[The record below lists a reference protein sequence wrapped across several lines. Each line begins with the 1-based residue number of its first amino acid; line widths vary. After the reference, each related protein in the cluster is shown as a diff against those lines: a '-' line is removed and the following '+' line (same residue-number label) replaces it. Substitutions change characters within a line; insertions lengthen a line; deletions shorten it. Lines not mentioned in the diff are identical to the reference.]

1 MKGFGRHRARAAA
14 TLARVATEE
23 AAAAEEAGGEG
34 GDGGDFAD
42 VGAALFASIRAVLS
56 GGDDGDDGCALF
68 ETLAPALRRML
79 DAGDAMLDASDRAL
93 AEAMLRDGD
102 GGVASPPGKSLPGKS
117 LPGASPATPPS
128 TSGKKKKRS
137 MFSYAYGGVR
147 KHALGL
153 PSRDPEKRAAAAGAA
168 VRVAGGSVTAVT
180 GWTEAGGSPA
190 VPTVSIEQL
199 LG

>member
-1 MKGFGRHRARAAA
+1 M
-14 TLARVATEE
+14 
-23 AAAAEEAGGEG
+23 GGEG
-34 GDGGDFAD
+34 GGGGDFAD

-79 DAGDAMLDASDRAL
+79 DAGEAVLDASDRAL
-93 AEAMLRDGD
+93 AEAMLRDG
-102 GGVASPPGKSLPGKS
+102 G
-117 LPGASPATPPS
+117 GASPSPSGESPIGESPATPSRPAGASKAPPS